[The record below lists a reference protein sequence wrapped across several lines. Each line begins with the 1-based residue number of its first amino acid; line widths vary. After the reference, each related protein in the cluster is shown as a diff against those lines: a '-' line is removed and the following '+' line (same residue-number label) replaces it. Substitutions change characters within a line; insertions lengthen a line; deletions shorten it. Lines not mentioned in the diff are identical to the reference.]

1 MAADATEKSLAHALA
16 GEPTSGSD
24 QAGGRISPDHALEQ
38 ASKMAPLEPEFGPQ
52 FAALW
57 TPEPSNIPQCA
68 AYRSK
73 ADLLLYGGAAGG
85 GKTDLLLGLALNE
98 HSCSVIFRRTYGD
111 LATAER
117 RLIEILG
124 SREGYHGTDMVLSR
138 PGCVI
143 EFGALDRPG
152 SEHQWQ
158 GRPHDFIG
166 FDECALLDESK
177 VRLVMAW
184 LRSTDP
190 EQRCRV
196 VIASNPPAGGEG
208 EWLLAWFAPWLDPAF
223 PNPAAPGELRWRC
236 MRKDGT
242 IAWVNGPGTHL
253 IDGLELQ
260 ALSCTFIPARLSD
273 NRHLRDTNY
282 RAQLMGLPEPM
293 RSKLLNGDFLSGRED
308 GANQVI
314 PSAWIEAAQARWKP
328 EGGRDA
334 KLTTIGVDVAQ
345 GGAADT
351 VLARLH
357 GTWFAPLIKR
367 RGIDTTN
374 GPAVAA
380 LVIEHRHDGA
390 QVNIDLT
397 GGWGGS
403 AFDHLVA
410 QGIRT
415 EPVVF
420 SAGSCERTRDG
431 QLTFAN
437 LRAQMLWKLR
447 EALDPLYG
455 DGIAL
460 PPDKRLAAQLA
471 APRWRLRGSAIAIE
485 SKEDIYKRIGAS
497 TDDADAVMLA
507 WHLRDQA
514 LRRQGK
520 SRLNPARGLAHG
532 GWMGV

>member
-1 MAADATEKSLAHALA
+1 MPREPAPPPAHAVFA
-16 GEPTSGSD
+16 KAPAREMAQVD
-24 QAGGRISPDHALEQ
+24 ALFKPHF
-38 ASKMAPLEPEFGPQ
+38 SVR
-52 FAALW
+52 W
-57 TPEPSNIPQCA
+57 RPEPSNTPQCQ
-68 AYRSK
+68 AYESK

-85 GKTDLLLGLALNE
+85 GKTDLLIGLALMR
-98 HSCSVIFRRTYGD
+98 HARSVLFRRAYVD
-111 LATAER
+111 LAGVEQ

-124 SREGYHGTDMVLSR
+124 SREGYSGNDMALRR
-138 PGCVI
+138 PGCLI

-152 SEHQWQ
+152 SEFQWQ

-166 FDECALLDESK
+166 FDEGAQLDERK
-177 VRLVMAW
+177 VRHVMAW

-190 EQRCRV
+190 DQRCRV
-196 VIASNPPAGGEG
+196 VIASNPPVGGEG
-208 EWLLAWFAPWLDPAF
+208 EWLLTWFAPWLDDAF
-223 PNPAAPGELRWRC
+223 PNPAKPGELRWRC

-242 IAWVNGPGTHL
+242 IAWVDGPGTHA
-253 IDGLELQ
+253 IDGVKLR

-273 NRHLRDTNY
+273 NRFLSNTGY
-282 RAQLMGLPEPM
+282 EAQLMGLPEPL
-293 RSKLLNGDFLSGRED
+293 RSKLLKGDFRAGRED

-314 PSAWIEAAQARWKP
+314 PSAWIAEAQAKWKP
-328 EGGRDA
+328 DGGRGA
-334 KLTTIGVDVAQ
+334 KMTTIGVDVAQ

-351 VLARLH
+351 VLALLY
-357 GTWFAPLIKR
+357 GTWFAELVKR

-380 LVIEHRHDGA
+380 LVVEHIRDGA

-410 QGIRT
+410 QGIRA

-420 SAGSCERTRDG
+420 SGSSCARTRDG
-431 QLTFAN
+431 QLAFAN
-437 LRAQMLWKLR
+437 LRAEMWWKLR
-447 EALDPLYG
+447 EALDPQRG

-460 PPDKRLAAQLA
+460 PPDRRLAAQLA
-471 APRWRLRGSAIAIE
+471 APTWRLRGNAIVIE
-485 SKEDIYKRIGAS
+485 SKEDIYRRIGAS
-497 TDDADAVMLA
+497 TDDADAVILA
-507 WHLRDQA
+507 WHKRDEA

-520 SRLNPARGLAHG
+520 RRLDPGRAMRMA